1 MSFSSDVAFTPTVK
15 AIQERKGSRRNYAR
29 MEEGGGWET
38 RITPDLKAF
47 VEAQTSVFL
56 ATANSEGQPYIQ
68 HRGGPPGFL
77 KVIDEETLGFVDFVG
92 NRQYITLGNLADNP
106 LAHLFLIDYAH
117 RKRIKIWGSARVVED
132 DPALVQRLMPEGYK
146 ARPSQVILFKVHA
159 WDANCPQ
166 HIPQRIDAADVA
178 RALQERDARIAT
190 LEAQLAELRAK
201 SG

>member
-146 ARPSQVILFKVHA
+146 ARPSQVILFRVHA